1 MFRYVS
7 RPGETTNL
15 FYGPY
20 INLPAG
26 RYAVGIDGEVDGG
39 MTLSLTRE
47 FGRAFMGEVPAK
59 SDIPVEIPL
68 STYFEVVGKRGD
80 NFRGLTL
87 RGINIYPA

>member
-1 MFRYVS
+1 
-7 RPGETTNL
+7 
-15 FYGPY
+15 
-20 INLPAG
+20 
-26 RYAVGIDGEVDGG
+26 

-47 FGRAFMGEVPAK
+47 FDRAFMGEVPAK